1 MVTLEIDL
9 RAIAD
14 EMESPLHTFRE
25 EMKEFFE
32 LYGWEVIR
40 VANYEDEE

>member
-9 RAIAD
+9 EAIAT
-14 EMESPLHTFRE
+14 EMEHPLHTFRDE
-25 EMKEFFE
+25 LKEFFE